1 MADED
6 SKQEESAAPEASTPP
21 SGGKKKKK
29 VLLLVIGIVLLL
41 VAGGVPAAYF
51 LFRKPPV
58 KIEELDAD
66 LADEEDEQGDRGKL
80 EGADETIDFEEG
92 EEAMGAIVPLDTF
105 LVNLTG
111 GKYVRV
117 QVQVEFDSMDVP
129 SRFYTRIVPIR
140 DGIISLVTQQ
150 TAESLE
156 DGKGKDKLK
165 IAIRNLMNEL
175 LRKEEIRKVYF
186 TQFVIQ

>member
-1 MADED
+1 MAEED
-6 SKQEESAAPEASTPP
+6 SKQGEGGTPEATTQP
-21 SGGKKKKK
+21 SGGKRKKKI
-29 VLLLVIGIVLLL
+29 LLLVVGIVLLL

-51 LFRKPPV
+51 MFRKPPV
-58 KIEELDAD
+58 KLDELDAEM
-66 LADEEDEQGDRGKL
+66 AEDEEEQGDKGKL

-92 EEAMGAIVPLDTF
+92 EEAIGAIVPLDTF

-129 SRFYTRIVPIR
+129 SRFYTRMVPIR
-140 DGIISLVTQQ
+140 DGIISLLTQQ
-150 TAESLE
+150 TSESLE

-175 LRKEEIRKVYF
+175 LRKEEVRKVYF

>member
-1 MADED
+1 MA
-6 SKQEESAAPEASTPP
+6 EEEAKKEEGAASEASAQP
-21 SGGKKKKK
+21 SSGKGKKKI
-29 VLLLVIGIVLLL
+29 LLLVVGVLLLL

-51 LFRKPPV
+51 MFRKPAAKV
-58 KIEELDAD
+58 DELAPDMAE
-66 LADEEDEQGDRGKL
+66 DEEEQGDKGKI

-92 EEAMGAIVPLDTF
+92 EEAIGAIVPLDTF

-117 QVQVEFDSMDVP
+117 QVQIEFDSMDVP
-129 SRFYTRIVPIR
+129 SRFYTRMVPIR
-140 DGIISLVTQQ
+140 DGIISLLTQQ

-175 LRKEEIRKVYF
+175 LRKEEVRKVYF

>member
-1 MADED
+1 M
-6 SKQEESAAPEASTPP
+6 
-21 SGGKKKKK
+21 
-29 VLLLVIGIVLLL
+29 
-41 VAGGVPAAYF
+41 
-51 LFRKPPV
+51 FRKPPA
-58 KIEELDAD
+58 KIDELDAEMAED
-66 LADEEDEQGDRGKL
+66 EDEQDDKGKL

-92 EEAMGAIVPLDTF
+92 EEAIGAIVPLDTF

-129 SRFYTRIVPIR
+129 SRFYTRMVPIR
-140 DGIISLVTQQ
+140 DGIISLLTQQ
-150 TAESLE
+150 TYESLE

-175 LRKEEIRKVYF
+175 LRKEEVRKVYF

>member
-1 MADED
+1 MAEEE
-6 SKQEESAAPEASTPP
+6 SKQEPAGAPEAPTQA

-29 VLLLVIGIVLLL
+29 LLLLVAGVVLLL
-41 VAGGVPAAYF
+41 VAAGVPAAYF
-51 LFRKPPV
+51 LLRKPAT
-58 KIEELDAD
+58 KIDELPSDIAE
-66 LADEEDEQGDRGKL
+66 DEEEEGDKGKL
-80 EGADETIDFEEG
+80 EGVDDSIDFEEG
-92 EEAMGAIVPLDTF
+92 EEAIGAIVPLDTF
-105 LVNLTG
+105 LVNLNG

-117 QVQVEFDSMDVP
+117 QVQIEFESMDVP
-129 SRFYTRIVPIR
+129 SRLYTRMVPIR
-140 DGIISLVTQQ
+140 DGIISLLAQQ

-175 LRKEEIRKVYF
+175 LRKEDVRKVYF